1 MEWPWSLIEKWSSL
15 PALVHEHPSL
25 AQPGLI
31 RWQVNVYLMDSFWV
45 WTNLLLKPNC
55 TLINLQWTFICFLF
69 SVNYIIMMSHQ
80 ESDLSRLIQL
90 CSKGK
95 IIKPKSWAGIY
106 INQWELQWIS
116 RLEKGVFVLNW
127 ICSLGTFCQ
136 EGFCG
141 DSINTNCNCCSVAK
155 WCLVFCDP
163 MDCSTPGFPV
173 LSPAPEVCSDSW
185 ALSWWCHQ
193 TISSSV
199 TPCSSCPQ
207 SFLAS
212 GSFPV
217 SQLFPSGGQSIGD
230 SASASVLPMN
240 IQGWFILGLTG

>member
-217 SQLFPSGGQSIGD
+217 SQLFASGS
-230 SASASVLPMN
+230 
-240 IQGWFILGLTG
+240 